1 VKNLK
6 QNLIIN
12 INNFLSNSNNN
23 EKKTYRKSTSRKI
36 NIINSKMYKKTRSVE
51 RENIKKDI
59 HFLYKTNLTSVN
71 NDNNA
76 KKLNL
81 LFSEPNI
88 KNKRISKFCELNN
101 VNIINEEDEWEKEIK
116 NLEKERDNEINNIII
131 KYQNKI
137 DKMKNNKNIYY
148 KKRII
153 FDRANSKNKQE
164 DNLNNKVISYR
175 GKINYSNSSSSL
187 NKITTGCDD
196 YKNNEYY

>member
-1 VKNLK
+1 LTS
-6 QNLIIN
+6 
-12 INNFLSNSNNN
+12 INNNNYLN
-23 EKKTYRKSTSRKI
+23 
-36 NIINSKMYKKTRSVE
+36 
-51 RENIKKDI
+51 
-59 HFLYKTNLTSVN
+59 
-71 NDNNA
+71 
-76 KKLNL
+76 KLNL

-88 KNKRISKFCELNN
+88 KNKRISKFSKLNN
-101 VNIINEEDEWEKEIK
+101 NYVNIINEEDELEIEIK

-137 DKMKNNKNIYY
+137 NKMKVNKNIYC

-153 FDRANSKNKQE
+153 FSRSNSKNKKE
-164 DNLNNKVISYR
+164 DKLNNKIISYR

>member
-1 VKNLK
+1 MKNLK

-23 EKKTYRKSTSRKI
+23 EKKTYRKSTSRKT
-36 NIINSKMYKKTRSVE
+36 NIINSKMYTKTRSVE

>member
-1 VKNLK
+1 MH
-6 QNLIIN
+6 
-12 INNFLSNSNNN
+12 
-23 EKKTYRKSTSRKI
+23 T
-36 NIINSKMYKKTRSVE
+36 KTRSVE

-59 HFLYKTNLTSVN
+59 HFLYKTNLTSIN

-164 DNLNNKVISYR
+164 DNLNKKVISYR